1 MFKKNF
7 VNSNKI
13 QNKMN
18 NVVYVN
24 KVESA
29 KLNACMHA
37 CMQCANDVFI
47 ADREVL
53 KSEKR
58 RKAKRK

>member
-7 VNSNKI
+7 VDLSKI

-24 KVESA
+24 EVESA
-29 KLNACMHA
+29 ELNACVRA
-37 CMQCANDVFI
+37 CVQYANDVFI
-47 ADREVL
+47 ADRKVL
-53 KSEKR
+53 ESEKR
-58 RKAKRK
+58 RKVKRR

>member
-7 VNSNKI
+7 IDSSKI

-18 NVVYVN
+18 NVIYVS

-29 KLNACMHA
+29 ELSACVRA
-37 CMQCANDVFI
+37 CIQCANDMFV
-47 ADREVL
+47 ADRKVL
-53 KSEKR
+53 ESEKR
-58 RKAKRK
+58 RKVKRR

>member
-7 VNSNKI
+7 IDSNKI

-24 KVESA
+24 EVESA
-29 KLNACMHA
+29 ELSACVRA
-37 CMQCANDVFI
+37 CVQCANDVFV
-47 ADREVL
+47 ADQEVL
-53 KSEKR
+53 ESEKR
-58 RKAKRK
+58 RKAKRE

>member
-7 VNSNKI
+7 IDSSKI

-18 NVVYVN
+18 NVIYVN
-24 KVESA
+24 EVESA
-29 KLNACMHA
+29 ELSACVRA
-37 CMQCANDVFI
+37 CVQCANDMFV
-47 ADREVL
+47 ADQKVL
-53 KSEKR
+53 ESEKK

>member
-7 VNSNKI
+7 INSSKI

-24 KVESA
+24 EVESA
-29 KLNACMHA
+29 ELSACMRA
-37 CMQCANDVFI
+37 CVQCANDVFV
-47 ADREVL
+47 ADRKVL
-53 KSEKR
+53 ESEKR
-58 RKAKRK
+58 RKVKRK

>member
-7 VNSNKI
+7 VDSSKI

-24 KVESA
+24 EVKSA
-29 KLNACMHA
+29 ELSACVRA
-37 CMQCANDVFI
+37 CVQCANDVFV
-47 ADREVL
+47 AD
-53 KSEKR
+53 
-58 RKAKRK
+58 

>member
-7 VNSNKI
+7 INSNKI

-18 NVVYVN
+18 NVIYVN
-24 KVESA
+24 EVESA
-29 KLNACMHA
+29 ELSAYMRACV
-37 CMQCANDVFI
+37 QCANDVFV
-47 ADREVL
+47 ADRKVL

-58 RKAKRK
+58 RKVKRK

>member
-7 VNSNKI
+7 INSSKI

-24 KVESA
+24 EVESA
-29 KLNACMHA
+29 ELNVCVHA
-37 CMQCANDVFI
+37 CVQYANDVFV
-47 ADREVL
+47 ADWEVL
-53 KSEKR
+53 ESEKR